1 MIELHARLFIF
12 TFDVLYIPLTTCNFN
27 NFKFAYFAYQ
37 NGNDRNPKQFQNRAL
52 YMAFTRKIN
61 NQSNAADATLINSE
75 MQHIWTRWRELS
87 PTLVKTAEEQESIQR
102 YCSRNCWWMLM
113 SKLIIVGDNVCNK
126 DGRLQKS
133 LPYLFYYT
141 KYFFKYLI
149 ISPELYFNLKIEMA
163 EDSVPNFVQIG
174 WGTRT
179 FI

>member
-27 NFKFAYFAYQ
+27 NFKFTYFAYQ

-61 NQSNAADATLINSE
+61 NIKCRWCDFDQWRT
-75 MQHIWTRWRELS
+75 QHIWTRWRELS